1 MDRTTDASGF
11 VLLSDFI
18 PDIVQEIRYFSTFNF
33 VGERIDGYEEPCA
46 LLTIDAARALKAISN
61 EMAVRGYRLKI
72 FDAYRPVMAVK
83 RFVDM
88 GGPFDY
94 FGELSHPDYRGITD
108 EQYENRMM
116 LQRTM
121 VRNGF
126 APYECEWWHFMLEKE
141 PFPDDY
147 FNFPVATYSVKK

>member
-1 MDRTTDASGF
+1 
-11 VLLSDFI
+11 
-18 PDIVQEIRYFSTFNF
+18 
-33 VGERIDGYEEPCA
+33 
-46 LLTIDAARALKAISN
+46 
-61 EMAVRGYRLKI
+61 
-72 FDAYRPVMAVK
+72 
-83 RFVDM
+83 
-88 GGPFDY
+88 
-94 FGELSHPDYRGITD
+94 
-108 EQYENRMM
+108 MM